1 MSDETRPIRSNHP
14 KKRKR
19 MGRRKVIAKPFCGN
33 VDNVVNG

>member
-1 MSDETRPIRSNHP
+1 MKQGQLEAIIS

-33 VDNVVNG
+33 GDNVVNG